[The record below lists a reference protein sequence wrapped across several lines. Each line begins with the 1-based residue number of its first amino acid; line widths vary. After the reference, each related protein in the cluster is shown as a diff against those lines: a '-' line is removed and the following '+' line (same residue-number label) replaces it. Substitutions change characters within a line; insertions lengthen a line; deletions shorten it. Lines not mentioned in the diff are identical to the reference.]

1 MPDVQYQK
9 LIPYDSI
16 EDEIWVM
23 QDWYTPMPGVVD
35 YTANAGQNTQ
45 CSIEDLTAR
54 RTLVA
59 ATGFR
64 SAR

>member
-9 LIPYDSI
+9 LISYDSI

-45 CSIEDLTAR
+45 CFD
-54 RTLVA
+54 
-59 ATGFR
+59 
-64 SAR
+64 